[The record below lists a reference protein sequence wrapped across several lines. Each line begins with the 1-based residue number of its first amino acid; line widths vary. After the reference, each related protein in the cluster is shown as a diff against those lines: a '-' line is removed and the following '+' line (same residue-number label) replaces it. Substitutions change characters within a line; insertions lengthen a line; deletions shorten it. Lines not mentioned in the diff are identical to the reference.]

1 MLTAVLADAG
11 HPVVAGL
18 LGLGAAGL
26 AAAVVV
32 MAWSVH
38 IHQIRLAGQLARL
51 AVPGHPRDRPGRARR
66 ERERER
72 ERACKRGR
80 GR

>member
-1 MLTAVLADAG
+1 MLTAVMADAG

-38 IHQIRLAGQLARL
+38 IHQIRLAEQPGPPP
-51 AVPGHPRDRPGRARR
+51 VPGDPRGRPGRDTP
-66 ERERER
+66 
-72 ERACKRGR
+72 
-80 GR
+80 

>member
-1 MLTAVLADAG
+1 MLTAVMADAG

-38 IHQIRLAGQLARL
+38 IHQIRLAEQLARRQFL
-51 AVPGHPRDRPGRARR
+51 GNPRGRARR
-66 ERERER
+66 TRRERPREWKR
-72 ERACKRGR
+72 ERPR
-80 GR
+80 